1 MGGAVLGDG
10 PHVDLKFEARVGAD
24 AVVGVTDVMVCDQQ
38 RAVIGRAVSECR
50 DGRRFDLAVM
60 GR

>member
-1 MGGAVLGDG
+1 MGDG
-10 PHVDLKFEARVGAD
+10 PHADLKFEARVGAD